1 MLDITARIR
10 IPEAELEERFVLA
23 GGPGGQN
30 VNKVATAVELRFDAR
45 NSPSLPASVKTRL
58 RAVAGRRLTAEGVI
72 VIQARRFRSQE
83 RNRDD
88 ARLRLAELIRKAASP
103 PPVRKPTKPGRGAE
117 RRRLEAKRKR
127 ATDKRLRTRPAP
139 ED

>member
-1 MLDITARIR
+1 MIDVTSKIR
-10 IPEAELEERFVLA
+10 IPEAELEESFILA

-45 NSPSLPASVKTRL
+45 NSPSLPDSVKARL
-58 RAVAGRRLTAEGVI
+58 RAVAGRRLTVDGVL

-83 RNRDD
+83 RNRED
-88 ARLRLAELIRKAASP
+88 ARERLAELIRRAARP
-103 PPVRKPTKPGRGAE
+103 ARQRKPTKPSKAAK
-117 RRRLEAKRKR
+117 RRRLDEKRKR
-127 ATDKRLRTRPAP
+127 STDKRLRATPRG

>member
-88 ARLRLAELIRKAASP
+88 AIDRLIDLLQRA
-103 PPVRKPTKPGRGAE
+103 AE
-117 RRRLEAKRKR
+117 RPVIRRVSGPTRGMIQQRLDEKRR
-127 ATDKRLRTRPAP
+127 RSATKRTRARPTN
-139 ED
+139 DD